1 MAGNCTKGWIKAAQ
15 TTGAIF
21 DAAKGISTFRALKP
35 ILSNCPL
42 ERLYGYLHLK
52 IWVNTVKSR
61 EVSFQC
67 LLGEENI
74 KGNGLF
80 HCLGIFPS
88 ETVGNQ
94 AAQGGL

>member
-1 MAGNCTKGWIKAAQ
+1 MAGNCTKGWIQAAQ

-21 DAAKGISTFRALKP
+21 YAAKGILTCRALKP

-42 ERLYGYLHLK
+42 ERLHGYLHLK

-61 EVSFQC
+61 EVC

-74 KGNGLF
+74 KGKWALS
-80 HCLGIFPS
+80 LS
-88 ETVGNQ
+88 RY
-94 AAQGGL
+94 LSL